1 MEFTNRV
8 NREKGGVCLYIS
20 DEIKYTLRKDLC
32 KANENFESCF
42 VKIDNPDS
50 RNTLIGVVYR
60 SHTAIDH
67 FVKDIDPIFEKV
79 TNERKK
85 CYIMGDFNID
95 LLKDD
100 SHKPTHEYLNLV
112 YSYSFMPTIYKPT
125 RITESS
131 ATIIDNILV
140 NELTGNSAILVTDV
154 SDHLPTVFVEKRG
167 LKVKRNENKFF
178 YKRNHSLD
186 NINHLKQ
193 KLSNVNWHEE
203 LIDNNAND
211 SYNKFINIC

>member
-1 MEFTNRV
+1 MDKEFTNRV
-8 NREKGGVCLYIS
+8 HRKKGGVCLYIS
-20 DEIKYTLRKDLC
+20 DEIKNTLRKDLC

-42 VKIDNPDS
+42 VEIDNPDTW
-50 RNTLIGVVYR
+50 NTQVGVVYR
-60 SHTAIDH
+60 LYTAIDY
-67 FVKDIDPIFEKV
+67 FVDIDPIFEKV

-85 CYIMGDFNID
+85 
-95 LLKDD
+95 
-100 SHKPTHEYLNLV
+100 SHKPTHEFLNPV

-140 NELTGNSAILVTDV
+140 NEVTGSSAILVTDI
-154 SDHLPTVFVEKRG
+154 SDHPPTVFVEKRG

-178 YKRNHSLD
+178 YKRNHSLE
-186 NINHLKQ
+186 NINRLKQ
-193 KLSNVNWHEE
+193 TFSNLNWHEE

-211 SYNKFINIC
+211 SYNEFIDTFVKIYDEYIQV

>member
-1 MEFTNRV
+1 M
-8 NREKGGVCLYIS
+8 
-20 DEIKYTLRKDLC
+20 
-32 KANENFESCF
+32 
-42 VKIDNPDS
+42 
-50 RNTLIGVVYR
+50 
-60 SHTAIDH
+60 
-67 FVKDIDPIFEKV
+67 KDIDPIFEKV

-125 RITESS
+125 K
-131 ATIIDNILV
+131 IIDNILV
-140 NELTGNSAILVTDV
+140 NEVTGNSAILVTDI

-167 LKVKRNENKFF
+167 LKVKRNENKFL

-203 LIDNNAND
+203 LVDNNAND
-211 SYNKFINIC
+211 SYNKFINIFIKIYDECIPMKKYKSTNKTESRFPWISKGLPKSINTKNKLYKRYVQKPSEERLKGIVSDSNNIFL